1 MINRVDG
8 PNTFPK
14 NDEPIRKPVSI
25 VLIGCGDFGSY
36 MAGIISAM
44 PEFCIDAV
52 CDSSEERARGVGT
65 KLGAAVFTNT
75 EECFSTCASEAV
87 ALFTPN
93 HLHHQQTMAAAAS
106 GKHIFCEKP
115 MALNV
120 EQCYEMIEAAERAK
134 VHLMVGH
141 KRRLRPQYLKI
152 ADVVQ
157 SGSLG
162 RPLSVTIN
170 GFFGRPAQSW
180 WRSDALGGGLLPYAG
195 VHDIDFLRS
204 ICGEVATIS
213 ARVPIKTEFHTDYED
228 AISVLLQFES
238 GVAATLE
245 VCPLYPLQ
253 TFRQAF
259 GVQIVFERGGLWYD
273 PHACTVRICRNDGEE
288 ESCSFDNEAGFLHA
302 YKSELTSFARWIRAG
317 EPPVLTAWDGL
328 RCVEVMEAAKIS
340 AYRGVEV
347 PLPLPKSSVHPRW
360 PSGFRYAKGL
370 AMPEGPVFD
379 REGNLYVANCRADFV
394 SRISPD
400 GRVEPFVTTG
410 GKTQGVAIHP
420 DGRLFVTDW
429 RTKKI
434 YVATPDGALSVYC
447 DQYGDGSPLRGPNEI
462 SFGPNGQLYFTDPGD
477 AWRGVP
483 VGALSRVT
491 AAGIAEILADGFEF
505 TNGLDFHPNGRIIYF
520 ADTTRPAIFRAALN
534 GGGTLTSTPTEF
546 VTFPSTQRPDGIRF
560 AANGDLYV
568 TLFGAGKVVVV
579 HPNGSIEDHLTLPG
593 LFPTNLIFHN
603 GSTYVCEGQTGSVWR
618 FDDGIEGGPSYAER
632 VWNSDGSIKPAE
644 LPRLD
649 L

>member
-1 MINRVDG
+1 MIDTVDE
-8 PNTFPK
+8 PNTPQRT
-14 NDEPIRKPVSI
+14 DEPTRKPVSI

-36 MAGIISAM
+36 MADIISAM

-52 CDSSEERARGVGT
+52 CDSSEERASRVGT
-65 KLGAAVFTNT
+65 KLGAAVFT
-75 EECFSTCASEAV
+75 STSDCLLRSASEAV

-93 HLHHQQTMAAAAS
+93 HLHHQQTIAAAAS

-120 EQCYEMIEAAERAK
+120 EQCYGMIESAEKAN
-134 VHLMVGH
+134 VHLMIGH

-170 GFFGRPAQSW
+170 GFFGRPAASW
-180 WRSDALGGGLLPYAG
+180 WCSEALGGGLLPYAG

-204 ICGEVATIS
+204 ICGEVATVS
-213 ARVPIKTEFHTDYED
+213 ARVPIKTDFHTDYED

-259 GVQIVFERGGLWYD
+259 GVQIVFERGGLWYN
-273 PHACTVRICRNDGEE
+273 PHTCTVRIYRNDGHEE
-288 ESCSFDNEAGFLHA
+288 VCAFDNDAGFLHA
-302 YKSELTSFARWIRAG
+302 YKAELTSFARWVRSG

-347 PLPLPKSSVHPRW
+347 PLPLPRSSLPPKRS
-360 PSGFRYAKGL
+360 SGFRYAKGL

-394 SRISPD
+394 SRISPE
-400 GRVEPFVTTG
+400 GRVIRFVTTG

-429 RTKKI
+429 KTRKI
-434 YVATPDGALSVYC
+434 YVATPDGHLSIYC
-447 DQYGDGSPLRGPNEI
+447 DRYSDGSQLRGPNEI

-483 VGALSRVT
+483 KGALSRITPTGVAEML
-491 AAGIAEILADGFEF
+491 AAGFEF
-505 TNGLDFHPNGRIIYF
+505 TNGLDFEPNGQMIYF
-520 ADTTRPAIFRAALN
+520 ADTTRPGIFHAPLDHDGALV
-534 GGGTLTSTPTEF
+534 SAPIEF

-560 AANGDLYV
+560 ASNGDLYV

-579 HPNGSIEDHLTLPG
+579 HPNGTIEDYLTLPG
-593 LFPTNLIFHN
+593 LFPTNLAFRN
-603 GSTYVCEGQTGSVWR
+603 NSTFVCEGQTGSVWR
-618 FDDGIEGGPSYAER
+618 FDDGIEGFPSYAER
-632 VWNSDGSIKPAE
+632 TWNSHCSFKPAE
-644 LPRLD
+644 FHHLD